1 MKKLVVMSGKGG
13 VGKSTVAV
21 NLAFALKKKGYKVG
35 LLDCDVH
42 GPSVPKLLGLEDVRG
57 LEAKEGKIKPIEVQ
71 GVKVFSMGF
80 MLPSRDTPVV
90 WRGPIKHKFIEE
102 ALNNVDWGEIDY
114 LVIDLPPGTGDEV
127 ISIVQLAKPDG
138 CVVVTT
144 PQSVALEDVRKAI
157 NFAIHAGVPV
167 VGVIENMSGLI
178 CPHCGKTIE
187 VFGAGGGK
195 KLSAEMAVP
204 FAGSIPL
211 DTTIFKSGEDGKP
224 FVDLDSPSSKVFEEI
239 VDNIL
244 ENLKMVQEELKRL
257 QEKAEKA
264 KKEAEKKLEELRKKA
279 GKKSEET

>member
-1 MKKLVVMSGKGG
+1 MKKLAVMSGKGG

-21 NLAFALKKKGYKVG
+21 NLAFALKKKGYRVG

-42 GPSVPKLLGLEDVRG
+42 GPSVPKLLGLEEVRG
-57 LEAKEGKIKPIEVQ
+57 LDAKDGKIKPIDVQ

-127 ISIVQLAKPDG
+127 ISMVQLAKPDG
-138 CVVVTT
+138 SVIVTT

-157 NFAIHAGVPV
+157 NFSIHAGVPV
-167 VGVIENMSGLI
+167 IGVIENMSGMV
-178 CPHCGKTIE
+178 CPHCGKPIE

-195 KLSAEMAVP
+195 KLAAEMAVP

-211 DTTIFKSGEDGKP
+211 DTSIFKSGEDGKP
-224 FVDLDSPSSKVFEEI
+224 FVDMDSPSAEIFEKI
-239 VDNIL
+239 VDELL
-244 ENLKMVQEELKRL
+244 ENLEAVKEELKRL
-257 QEKAEKA
+257 EEKAKKA

-279 GKKSEET
+279 EKSAKQD